1 MSRRTDVVA
10 RRVFGARTHGRAL
23 GSNVLSTSLAA
34 LLIHLTVGVAVVE
47 LRVCERLTSS
57 SEEVPAIL
65 TLITCTFVLGQAHRI
80 AGRMTLAN
88 AFEVMYRVG

>member
-47 LRVCERLTSS
+47 LRVSEGLSS
-57 SEEVPAIL
+57 SRMELYVSVKIL
-65 TLITCTFVLGQAHRI
+65 GLLIARRT
-80 AGRMTLAN
+80 AGRVA
-88 AFEVMYRVG
+88 R

>member
-47 LRVCERLTSS
+47 LRVSEGLSTSRMELYVS
-57 SEEVPAIL
+57 VKIL
-65 TLITCTFVLGQAHRI
+65 GLLIARRT
-80 AGRMTLAN
+80 AGRVA
-88 AFEVMYRVG
+88 R